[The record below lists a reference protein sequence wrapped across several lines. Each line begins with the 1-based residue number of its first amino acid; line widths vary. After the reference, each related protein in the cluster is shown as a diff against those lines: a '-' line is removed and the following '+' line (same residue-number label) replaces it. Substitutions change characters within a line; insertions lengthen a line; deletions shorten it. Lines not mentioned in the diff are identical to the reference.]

1 MKVTLDRK
9 VMLILSTGLILFTLA
24 GSMMGRVVAVEG
36 PYSYLK
42 LFNEALYLIVN
53 NYVQP
58 IQLDAL
64 MEGAYR
70 GMLESLDPGNEYLTP
85 GEYELAF
92 RGESAGAADVGLAL
106 SKRRGYIIV
115 ITTFSRGPAGEAGI
129 QGELRLTAAAGLR
142 DRLTA
147 AADSRAEDVA
157 AVARLTVGGRP

>member
-129 QGELRLTAAAGLR
+129 HSGDLILSI
-142 DRLTA
+142 D
-147 AADSRAEDVA
+147 
-157 AVARLTVGGRP
+157 GRT